1 MDFIDKFLS
10 ADGFM
15 PHGHCYMWET
25 RVMWLHI
32 ISDSFITIA
41 YFTIPVTL
49 TYIVR
54 KRKDLPFN
62 WIFACFGVFILACGM
77 THAFEVVT
85 VWNPLYRL
93 TGSVKAVTAV
103 ASIATAILLVKL
115 IPQILAIPSL
125 AALREANEALQK
137 EIGERRR
144 TEALLRMAGRIGRL
158 GAWSVE
164 VPGHAQ
170 TWSDEV
176 CAIYGTA
183 PGTVLTAEAA
193 MRFYTPES
201 QQLLTQAFETC
212 VRDGTPYDVEVQ
224 RVKPDGESLWLRNIG
239 EAERDA
245 AGAVCRVQGA
255 LQDITSRYEAE
266 LRIQASLA
274 EKEVLLR
281 EIHHRVKNNLQ
292 VITSLLQLQTGYL
305 HDPRDAEMFQECQA
319 RIHAMGLVHDRLYRS
334 GNLATID
341 FSEHLRELTTL
352 IARGQAQASDRIRLV
367 VETEPVQMD
376 LDMAI
381 PLGLIVAELITNTYK
396 HAFRERSDG
405 LVTVRLFLEGE
416 DQLSL
421 TVEDDGVGLP
431 AGLEPEMART
441 LGLRLI
447 RALAR
452 QLRAEISIA
461 STEAGTR
468 FSLRFPLSSG
478 KAP

>member
-1 MDFIDKFLS
+1 MTFIDKFFS

-15 PHGHCYMWET
+15 PHGHCYLWEA

-32 ISDSFITIA
+32 ISDSLITLA
-41 YFTIPVTL
+41 YLTIPVTL
-49 TYIVR
+49 TYIVK

-62 WIFACFGVFILACGM
+62 WIFACFGVFILACGL

-85 VWNPLYRL
+85 VWTPLYRL
-93 TGSVKAVTAV
+93 SGSIKAVTAV
-103 ASIATAILLVKL
+103 ASIATAILLVRL

-125 AALREANEALQK
+125 EALREANEALKK

-164 VPGHAQ
+164 IPSHAQ

-176 CAIYGTA
+176 CALYGTP
-183 PGTVLTAEAA
+183 PGTVLSIEDA
-193 MRFYTPES
+193 FQSYTPES
-201 QQLLTQAFETC
+201 QQVLSEAFETC

-224 RVKPDGESLWLRNIG
+224 RVKRDGRSLWLRTIG

-255 LQDITSRYEAE
+255 LQDITSRHEADE
-266 LRIQASLA
+266 RIQASLA

-292 VITSLLQLQTGYL
+292 VITSLLQLQASYL
-305 HDPRDAEMFQECQA
+305 HDPRDSEMFKECQA

-352 IARGQAQASDRIRLV
+352 IARGQSQAADRIRLV
-367 VETEPVQMD
+367 VKSEPVQVD
-376 LDMAI
+376 LDIAI

-396 HAFRERSDG
+396 HAFCDRSEG
-405 LVTVRLFLEGE
+405 LLTVRLFMAGE
-416 DQLSL
+416 RRLSL

-431 AGLEPEMART
+431 AGFEPEAART
-441 LGLRLI
+441 LGLRPHP
-447 RALAR
+447 RPRPAV
-452 QLRAEISIA
+452 A
-461 STEAGTR
+461 SR
-468 FSLRFPLSSG
+468 NFHSLQRNG
-478 KAP
+478 D